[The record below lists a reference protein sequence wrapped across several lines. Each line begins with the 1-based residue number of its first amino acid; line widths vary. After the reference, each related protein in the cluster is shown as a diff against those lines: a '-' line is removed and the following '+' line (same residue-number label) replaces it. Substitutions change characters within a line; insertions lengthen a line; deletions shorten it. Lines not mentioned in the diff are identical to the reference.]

1 VVEKTISAANREQCQ
16 SLVDNLSQAIT
27 ELKFLAQYLASKL
40 GPDAPGFTS
49 LRPAMDDC
57 LRLAKQILQR
67 KGPAPA
73 ENGDSGADG
82 ESASGGGTVATGRP
96 RLSTRDDIYHALA
109 EAADALERLEPHS
122 PVPFLVRRA
131 VELGALPFPL
141 LMAALIRDSGVLSE
155 MNRELGIKEP
165 VAE

>member
-1 VVEKTISAANREQCQ
+1 
-16 SLVDNLSQAIT
+16 
-27 ELKFLAQYLASKL
+27 
-40 GPDAPGFTS
+40 
-49 LRPAMDDC
+49 
-57 LRLAKQILQR
+57 LQR
-67 KGPAPA
+67 KGPAPSA
-73 ENGDSGADG
+73 ASDDNGDTSAAD
-82 ESASGGGTVATGRP
+82 SANGGTGPAVPMGRP
-96 RLSTRDDIYHALA
+96 RLSTREDIYRALA

-165 VAE
+165 AAE

>member
-1 VVEKTISAANREQCQ
+1 LLNTSPANWAPTPPASRRCGRRWTTACVWRSKSCSAKAPPRPPPPTKNGDTSAA
-16 SLVDNLSQAIT
+16 
-27 ELKFLAQYLASKL
+27 
-40 GPDAPGFTS
+40 DAANGGT
-49 LRPAMDDC
+49 
-57 LRLAKQILQR
+57 
-67 KGPAPA
+67 GPAV
-73 ENGDSGADG
+73 GM
-82 ESASGGGTVATGRP
+82 GRS
-96 RLSTRDDIYHALA
+96 RLSTREDIYRALA

-165 VAE
+165 AAE

>member
-1 VVEKTISAANREQCQ
+1 
-16 SLVDNLSQAIT
+16 
-27 ELKFLAQYLASKL
+27 
-40 GPDAPGFTS
+40 
-49 LRPAMDDC
+49 M
-57 LRLAKQILQR
+57 
-67 KGPAPA
+67 
-73 ENGDSGADG
+73 
-82 ESASGGGTVATGRP
+82 GRP
-96 RLSTRDDIYHALA
+96 RLSTREDIYHALA

-165 VAE
+165 AAE